1 MAMAIRSVIL
11 ATLALAVSS
20 LIHASEK
27 PRPVSKVVQLLKGM
41 QASLE
46 KELTEDEETYEK
58 MTCWCKTNTEE
69 KTKSIEE
76 AQTRIKASQGRV
88 AELTASGS
96 RLTVEIQHLKD
107 ELAENQGSMETAAAL
122 RKSQVSE
129 FHDSEKDLLSS
140 ASSVGGA
147 LETLSPSD
155 GSFLQFSKG
164 RIMSVAAEL
173 KAVLLRHPKLLSAAQ
188 REKVEEFVQNP
199 LQTRSAFLQQKIGPE
214 DGSGAISGVLSG
226 LKDNFD
232 SQLDELHTQEK
243 SDKKAFESLAKAKS
257 EEIEAGRTQLQA
269 KQEQKASAN
278 LEAVEA
284 KQDIK
289 DTTASLNADTALL
302 TQVKDR
308 CDGMDVEFE
317 KRRKMRSEELEA
329 VAKATEV
336 LDGDDAHDTF
346 SKTFSFLQASSISIQ
361 RERASALL
369 KEAGNKGDARL
380 TTLSLM
386 MKLDSFE
393 KVKKAIDGMVKD
405 LKTQQKDEVKQKDW
419 CVDELAKNQLQAQ
432 GKTQEKESKTAELD
446 TMKST
451 KAQLEGEIQALDAEV
466 AEMQKQIQ
474 LASQNREKENKEF
487 QATVMEQRQTQTL
500 LQQALTVLK
509 AFYEKPAEPE
519 EAFMQKSEEP
529 APEFKAFKQSSGNFG
544 VMGMLQQLI
553 ADAKAMEAEATFG
566 EKEAQEDYEAFA
578 STTTAAV
585 EAKTKSITD
594 KSEEKAEFEGSVV
607 QAKEA
612 KEGVAEELEQLSQ
625 ESVDLHES
633 CDFILQ
639 NFDARQSARED
650 EMDALVEAKAML
662 AGAKA

>member
-1 MAMAIRSVIL
+1 M
-11 ATLALAVSS
+11 
-20 LIHASEK
+20 
-27 PRPVSKVVQLLKGM
+27 
-41 QASLE
+41 
-46 KELTEDEETYEK
+46 D
-58 MTCWCKTNTEE
+58 
-69 KTKSIEE
+69 
-76 AQTRIKASQGRV
+76 
-88 AELTASGS
+88 
-96 RLTVEIQHLKD
+96 
-107 ELAENQGSMETAAAL
+107 TAAAL
-122 RKSQVSE
+122 RKTQVSE
-129 FHDSEKDLLSS
+129 FHDNEKDLLSS
-140 ASSVGGA
+140 VSSVGGA
-147 LETLSPSD
+147 LETLPSD
-155 GSFLQFSKG
+155 GSFLQFPKG
-164 RIMSVAAEL
+164 RLMSVAAEL
-173 KAVLLRHPKLLSAAQ
+173 KAVLARHPKLLPAAQ
-188 REKVEEFVQNP
+188 LEKVEEFVQNP

-214 DGSGAISGVLSG
+214 DGEGAITGVLTG
-226 LKDNFD
+226 LKDNFN
-232 SQLDELHTQEK
+232 SQLDELHAQEK
-243 SDKKAFESLAKAKS
+243 SDKKAFESLSKAKS

-289 DTTASLNADTALL
+289 DTTASLNADTELL

-329 VAKATEV
+329 VAKATQV
-336 LDGDDAHDTF
+336 LDGDEAHDTF

-393 KVKKAIDGMVKD
+393 KVKKAIDAMVKD

-432 GKTQEKESKTAELD
+432 GKTQEKESKSAELD

-451 KAQLEGEIQALDAEV
+451 KSQLEGEIQALNAEV

-487 QATVMEQRQTQTL
+487 QTTVTEQRQTQTL

-509 AFYEKPAEPE
+509 AFYEKPPEAE
-519 EAFMQKSEEP
+519 EAFMQKSEMEP

-544 VMGMLQQLI
+544 VMSMLQQLI

-566 EKEAQEDYEAFA
+566 ENKAQEDYEAFA
-578 STTTAAV
+578 KTTTAAI

-594 KSEEKAEFEGSVV
+594 KSEEKAEFEASVV

-625 ESVDLHES
+625 ENVDLHES
-633 CDFILQ
+633 CDFVLQ
-639 NFDARQSARED
+639 NFEARQSARED
-650 EMDALVEAKAML
+650 EMDALAEAKAML